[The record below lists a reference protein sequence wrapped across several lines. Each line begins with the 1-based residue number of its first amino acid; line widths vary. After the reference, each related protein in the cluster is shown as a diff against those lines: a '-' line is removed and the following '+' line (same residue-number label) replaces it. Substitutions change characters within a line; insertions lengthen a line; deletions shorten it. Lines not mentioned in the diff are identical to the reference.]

1 MHNSNREKDKDSIKQ
16 VLFIIGTTGVGKS
29 KLSLDL
35 AEKLNG
41 EIVNAD
47 SMQIYN
53 GNDGIMTAKPTSDEK
68 SRVRHNLYDVVEMT
82 QTDFNVNK
90 Y

>member
-1 MHNSNREKDKDSIKQ
+1 MESSEKIQKP
-16 VLFIIGTTGVGKS
+16 VVFLLGTTGVGKS

-47 SMQIYN
+47 SMQVYA
-53 GNDGIMTAKPTSDEK
+53 GN
-68 SRVRHNLYDVVEMT
+68 
-82 QTDFNVNK
+82 
-90 Y
+90 